1 MKNSDAIKAALA
13 LNGQDLAGAEEQKDV
28 DMVSDEEQ
36 VKEKKEKKE
45 RKRRIK
51 RKKKEKER

>member
-36 VKEKKEKKE
+36 VKKEKKE
-45 RKRRIK
+45 RKE
-51 RKKKEKER
+51 RKEG